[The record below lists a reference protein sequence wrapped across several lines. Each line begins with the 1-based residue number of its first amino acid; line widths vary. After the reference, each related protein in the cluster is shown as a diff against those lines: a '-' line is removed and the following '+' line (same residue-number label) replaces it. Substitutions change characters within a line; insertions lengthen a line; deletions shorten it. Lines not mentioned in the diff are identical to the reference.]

1 MNPRIRPD
9 LWFLAQ
15 LTWLRG
21 VLARKEGQGMVEY
34 ALILALIAV
43 VAIIIL
49 TKMGH
54 QVTNTFNNVSNSLSS
69 Q

>member
-15 LTWLRG
+15 LTRLRG
-21 VLARKEGQGMVEY
+21 VLARQEGQGMVEY

-43 VAIIIL
+43 VAIVVL
-49 TKMGH
+49 KAMGH